1 MVGERISVTDQ
12 TRFSGL
18 TIDGSVGE
26 GGGQLIRNAISYASI
41 LRQPVRLVH
50 IRARRAKPGLQAQ
63 HVAGL
68 QLAAAVSGGSLAGD
82 QIHSQQVHFRPT
94 KLLLPPSSSSWTAS
108 SSCAKV
114 RTIRGGV
121 HTAGSICLMLQAALP
136 CALFSPTPCN
146 LYLKGGTNAIMAPQ
160 YDYWEALLL
169 PILRDHCGLGPHQV
183 TSTITRRGFYPKG
196 GGKVQVHVQPMGST
210 PLQPLRLAHRGT
222 VQTIYIRAFR
232 TAGLPSSDPEIMVE
246 AAREYLKERVHGVA
260 FQTEIVQET
269 QATGECS
276 GILIVAKTSTGC
288 RLGGSSLGP
297 FNKSPSEIGTEAA
310 QEVFQTLQDGGC
322 VDDWLQDQLILFA
335 ALADGVSEIVT
346 GSLTQHTQTA
356 IAIAEQMA
364 GAKFEVTKLDEPLQS
379 AVSRANQPDQ
389 RPIDGSTS
397 SQSETTA
404 YGADGRIAGR
414 HLIRCYGIGFQNS
427 GSGGAS
433 INPTLLA
440 SPSILYQ
447 SYLKGFNGPH
457 GKRSSHDV
465 RGADS
470 NMNDQGRPHP

>member
-1 MVGERISVTDQ
+1 MTTDQ

-41 LRQPVRLVH
+41 LRQPVRIVS

-94 KLLLPPSSSSWTAS
+94 RLLLPSSPWIALS
-108 SSCAKV
+108 AKV

-169 PILRDHCGLGPHQV
+169 PILRDHCGLGPNQV

-196 GGKVQVHVQPMGST
+196 GGKVQVHVQPMGSA
-210 PLQPLRLAHRGT
+210 PLQPLRLVHRGT

-232 TAGLPSSDPEIMVE
+232 TNGLPSSDPEIMVE
-246 AAREYLKERVHGVA
+246 AAREYLKERIHGVA
-260 FQTEIVQET
+260 FQTEIVLET

-310 QEVFQTLQDGGC
+310 REVFQTLQDGGC

-335 ALADGVSEIVT
+335 ALAEGVSEIVT

-364 GAKFEVTKLDEPLQS
+364 GAKFEVVKLDESLRC
-379 AVSRANQPDQ
+379 AAFRASQLDQ
-389 RPIDGSTS
+389 GPIDDSMTPS
-397 SQSETTA
+397 SHSETTA
-404 YGADGRIAGR
+404 YGADGRISGR

-427 GSGGAS
+427 GAGSAS
-433 INPTLLA
+433 TDPAQLA
-440 SPSILYQ
+440 SSSILHKN
-447 SYLKGFNGPH
+447 YLKGFNGPLST
-457 GKRSSHDV
+457 RSPHDV
-465 RGADS
+465 RGTDS
-470 NMNDQGRPHP
+470 DMHDQGRPHP